1 MSRVFQYAADKYQ
14 PSYGASLSKK
24 PKVIVHQF
32 GSGYQQR
39 SREGLNTNL
48 ESWSL
53 TFKLSPEE
61 GETAMNLLDSWA
73 GVSNFSW
80 TNPRGNTLVYVCPEY
95 GFTYNEG
102 WYELTATFNQVPE
115 TAS

>member
-1 MSRVFQYAADKYQ
+1 MPRVFEYAADKYQ
-14 PSYGASLSKK
+14 PSYGASLTKK
-24 PKVIVHQF
+24 PRIILHQF

-39 SREGLNTNL
+39 ARDGLNTNL

-61 GETAMNLLDSWA
+61 GETAMNLLDEWG
-73 GVSNFSW
+73 GVQNFQW
-80 TNPRGNTLVYVCPEY
+80 TNPRGNTLVYVCSEY

-102 WYELTATFNQVPE
+102 WYELSATFEQVPE